1 MTTIVSRNTIKLSSS
16 ASSGDNYYN
25 GYNIILTRITD
36 EGKELTQTKRIIAYN
51 GSAKIATIDGIWDFD
66 FIPRPT
72 DRYRIVPA
80 YGDVRVSTNTA
91 IQTLDYVTSKRY
103 GKGLDPKKDLYMP
116 SWLESARL
124 CDTQSDVTVRV
135 TSDPIGLAVG
145 AVYTFSNN
153 GTMHWQGTVKRR
165 KTGYVTFTNVI
176 GKLSNKWNSWKSFNK
191 GALVYNENI
200 LYSKDETG
208 ATHYKP
214 AHNSGSIGGFTTISS
229 LAITKTS
236 GTGPATINL
245 FTQGNPVQDIN
256 ERGSVISGYS
266 LYDADGI
273 DYWRLVG
280 WDQHDQRYVTRHQTN
295 LMLDTSVPVFDNTNS
310 LLEHFNGI
318 MRYSNGKY
326 HLEVESGE
334 DGVIYED
341 DVRQIDNTKII
352 GKIRLSDEGIKS
364 SYNSLTVAY
373 ADPANKF
380 EAKNIS
386 FFNSNYLKADR
397 NVPKK
402 GNLAIPGI
410 TNYYNARLLADKF
423 LNESRFGLTI
433 SMNLAPE
440 GVLLLAGR
448 VIEVSNPRYNW
459 TDKRFRIE
467 NITHNTDA
475 TVDIVA
481 KEYDDSFY
489 KISNISKPP
498 AVGKAGE
505 SNLVLEVYPTNLTAS
520 GLTELDE
527 QTGSIQLTWTH
538 HPKAD
543 ATMQTEI
550 YSSPISTP
558 NLATVGTDANGYIIS
573 AVPHGL
579 SVGATIKNIS
589 AFGWFYPA
597 DTSYTV
603 IEVPGPNLFKLAEID
618 VPPGLSWGSEGAFGT
633 INLIASLDYPISK
646 YVDVIPVLSA
656 DANPPADPED
666 PEVPPADPEDPEA
679 PVEEEKIPRY
689 YWIRYKII
697 KDE

>member
-16 ASSGDNYYN
+16 ASSGNDWYV

-36 EGKELTQTKRIIAYN
+36 EGKELKQTKRIIAYD
-51 GSAKIATIDGIWDFD
+51 GSTKIATIDGIWDFD
-66 FIPRPT
+66 FIPKPT
-72 DRYRIVPA
+72 DRYQIVPA

-124 CDTQSDVTVRV
+124 CDTQSDVTLRV
-135 TSDPIGLAVG
+135 TSDTTGLAVG
-145 AVYTFSNN
+145 AVYTYSNN
-153 GTMHWQGTVKRR
+153 GTLHWQGAVKS
-165 KTGYVTFTNVI
+165 KKPGYVTFTKVI
-176 GKLSNKWNSWKSFNK
+176 GKLSNKWNSWKYLPA
-191 GALVYNENI
+191 GALVYNDNK
-200 LYSKDETG
+200 LYTKDAAG
-208 ATHYKP
+208 ASNYKP
-214 AHNSGSIGGFTTISS
+214 AHTSGSTGGYTFVTNLSV
-229 LAITKTS
+229 TKIN
-236 GTGPATINL
+236 GTGPSTLSLYTA
-245 FTQGNPVQDIN
+245 GNPVQDIN
-256 ERGSVISGYS
+256 ERGVTISGYS

-295 LMLDTSVPVFDNTNS
+295 LMLDTSTPVFDNTNS

-334 DGVIYED
+334 DGVIDED

-423 LNESRFGLTI
+423 LNKSRFGLTI

-448 VIEVSNPRYNW
+448 VIEVTNPRYNW

-505 SNLVLEVYPTNLTAS
+505 SNLVLEVYPTELRAT
-520 GLTELDE
+520 GLVEQDE
-527 QTGSIQLTWTH
+527 QTGSIEITWTH
-538 HPKAD
+538 HPKAN

-550 YSSPISTP
+550 YSSPTPLP
-558 NLATVGTDANGYIIS
+558 NLITSGTDANGAIITPT
-573 AVPHGL
+573 PHGL
-579 SVGATIKNIS
+579 AIGARISNIS

-597 DTSYTV
+597 NNYYTV
-603 IEVPGPNLFKLAEID
+603 SEVISNNLFNLAEISL
-618 VPPGLSWGSEGAFGT
+618 PPGLSWGPEGTFST
-633 INLIASLDYPISK
+633 MRLIASLDYPISR
-646 YVDVIPVLSA
+646 YVDVIPVLSSE
-656 DANPPADPED
+656 ANPPENTETPPED
-666 PEVPPADPEDPEA
+666 TEE

>member
-1 MTTIVSRNTIKLSSS
+1 MTTIVSRNTIKLASS
-16 ASSGDNYYN
+16 ASSSNGYYN

-36 EGKELTQTKRIIAYN
+36 AGKELVQTKRIISYD

-66 FIPRPT
+66 FIPGPT
-72 DRYRIVPA
+72 DKYKIVPA
-80 YGDVRVSTNTA
+80 YGDTRVSINTA

-135 TSDPIGLAVG
+135 TSDTTGLAVG
-145 AVYTFSNN
+145 AIYRFFNN
-153 GTMHWQGTVKRR
+153 NTLHWQGSVKS
-165 KTGYVTFTNVI
+165 KKAGYVTFTKVI
-176 GKLSNKWNSWKSFNK
+176 GKLSNKWNSWKARKRGS
-191 GALVYNENI
+191 LVYEGNN
-200 LYSKDETG
+200 LYSKDSTG
-208 ATHYKP
+208 ASNYKP
-214 AHNSGSIGGFTTISS
+214 AHTSGSTGDYTYVSS
-229 LAITKTS
+229 ASITKVT
-236 GTGPATINL
+236 GTGPSSISIY
-245 FTQGNPVQDIN
+245 TQGNPVQDVN
-256 ERGSVISGYS
+256 ERGVTISGYS

-295 LMLDTSVPVFDNTNS
+295 LMLDTSTPVFDNTNS

-334 DGVIYED
+334 DGVIDED

-448 VIEVSNPRYNW
+448 VIEVSNSRYNW
-459 TDKRFRIE
+459 VDKRFRIE

-505 SNLVLEVYPTNLTAS
+505 SNLVLEVYPTNLRAS
-520 GLTELDE
+520 GLVEQDE
-527 QTGSIQLTWTH
+527 QTGSIEVTWTH
-538 HPKAD
+538 HPKAN
-543 ATMQTEI
+543 ATMQTEV
-550 YSSPISTP
+550 YSSPNPLP
-558 NLATVGTDANGYIIS
+558 NLVTVGTDANGAIITP
-573 AVPHGL
+573 VPHNL
-579 SVGATIKNIS
+579 TVGSRISNLS

-597 DTSYTV
+597 NTSYIVSEV
-603 IEVPGPNLFKLAEID
+603 ISPTLFKLADI
-618 VPPGLSWGSEGAFGT
+618 VIPGGLSWGSEGTFST
-633 INLIASLDYPISK
+633 MNLVASLDYPISR
-646 YVDVIPVLSA
+646 YVDVIPVLSSTA
-656 DANPPADPED
+656 DAPVEETPTEP
-666 PEVPPADPEDPEA
+666 VDPEA